1 MMTATQITNA
11 DPKIIGRKA
20 VWGWAL
26 YDWAN
31 SAFATTVMAGF
42 FPIFFKTFWSH
53 GVHANLSTARLGFAN
68 AVAGL
73 IVALMAPVLGAIAD
87 AGSARKKFLIF
98 FAYQGALMAAALFW
112 IPRGGWQWAA
122 AVYVLGVIGFS
133 GANIFYDALLPL
145 VSDEDRIDYV
155 SGFGY
160 ALGYLGGGLLFLVNV
175 IMTVK
180 PHLFGLADAAQAI
193 RYSFLSVAVW
203 WGGFTVLTIL
213 WLPKEKSTST
223 GQGVLRTIRQSLNG
237 LMATLKT
244 VGRMKTVLLFLLA
257 YWFYIDG
264 VHTIIRMAVDYGIA
278 LGFETDDL
286 ITALLMV
293 QFIGFPA
300 ALLFGKL
307 GQRWGARKGIF
318 WGLWI
323 YFGVTL
329 WATRIDARHEFYI
342 LAAMIGLAQGGV
354 QALSRSF
361 YTRLIPQNRSAEFF
375 GFYNMLGKFAVIIGP
390 ALMGIAGLWARS
402 IMLPSSPTPQ
412 QLETIGQL
420 ASRWSIASVALLFL
434 IGGVLFYF
442 VDERKGRHEVNSQPP
457 EGEGFSLIPRTGQ

>member
-1 MMTATQITNA
+1 MSLWRNSQPDTRFTS
-11 DPKIIGRKA
+11 RKA

-31 SAFATTVMAGF
+31 SAFSTTVMAGF
-42 FPIFFKTFWSH
+42 FPIFFKTFWSQ

-68 AVAGL
+68 AAAGL
-73 IVALMAPVLGAIAD
+73 IVALIAPILGAIAD
-87 AGSARKKFLIF
+87 GGSARKKFLIF
-98 FAYQGALMAAALFW
+98 FAYQGALMSAALFW
-112 IPRGGWQWAA
+112 IPQGAWQWA
-122 AVYVLGVIGFS
+122 VFIYVLGVIGFS
-133 GANIFYDALLPL
+133 GANIFYDALLPA
-145 VSDEDRIDYV
+145 VTGEDNLDYV

-175 IMTVK
+175 LMTLK
-180 PHLFGLADAAQAI
+180 PETFGLADAAQAV
-193 RYSFLSVAVW
+193 RYSFLSVALW

-213 WLPKEKSTST
+213 WLPKEKSARASQTVFT
-223 GQGVLRTIRQSLNG
+223 TIKQSLHR
-237 LMATLKT
+237 LAATLKEI
-244 VGRMKTVLLFLLA
+244 GRMKTILFFLLA

-264 VHTIIRMAVDYGIA
+264 VHTIIRMAVDYGIS
-278 LGFETDDL
+278 LGFETNDL

-300 ALLFGKL
+300 ALVFGKL

-318 WGLWI
+318 LGLVI
-323 YFGVTL
+323 YLGVTL

-361 YTRLIPQNRSAEFF
+361 YARLIPENRSAEFF

-390 ALMGIAGLWARS
+390 ALMGIVGLAARNL
-402 IMLPSSPTPQ
+402 MLPPSPTGE

-420 ASRWSIASVALLFL
+420 ASRWSIASVAILFL
-434 IGGVLFYF
+434 IGGILFFF
-442 VDERKGRHEVNSQPP
+442 VDEEKGRREKSTLS
-457 EGEGFSLIPRTGQ
+457 EMEA